1 MNLTDNEK
9 RMLDGS
15 RGPAVARAMDYL
27 VQFGEAFGAERF
39 VDVIYAHYP
48 AEMSIYRGNCED
60 VIDYAETGAR
70 VCIPTTSSTLAC
82 DLDLWNTL
90 GCPKAVH
97 DLQARA
103 VEAHRKMGII
113 GTYTCTPQ
121 HLGFIPP
128 KGSFIAS
135 VESSAIIYYNS
146 VLGARTNRGGIFTRY
161 SAVTGKYPLMGYLLD
176 ENRRGTHLFKIRLTA
191 EDLRD
196 DADYSALGFHI
207 GAIVGSEVPVLEG
220 LPAPTQSNLL
230 ALGAALATSGSVTL
244 YHAPPWTAEAGS
256 VEAAFGGTVTDGASP
271 GSVAPANSRCKSA
284 ASAGRQSP
292 KGVYTVTRDDLH
304 AVYDKL
310 TTIRPGDAIDFV
322 TLGCPH
328 YTLDQLRF
336 VADWLDAQE
345 PHRLL
350 AGATPSPSEAAAPS
364 GSVAPASRRCE
375 HGRDARATGCSAT
388 RIVHPG
394 VRLWVCTNRMTRQ
407 AATWEGVVQ
416 RIEAAGGV
424 VVCDSCPVESHMRV
438 STCKEHGLKTPQIE
452 AMVTDSCKMA
462 RYVGDLIGCGTA
474 LRSREECLKAAVTGK
489 VP

>member
-1 MNLTDNEK
+1 MNLTDEEK

-15 RGPAVARAMDYL
+15 SGAAVARAMDYL

-60 VIDYAETGAR
+60 VIEYAETGAR

-82 DLDLWNTL
+82 DLDQWRRL
-90 GCPKAVH
+90 GCPQAVH

-103 VEAHRKMGII
+103 VEAHRRIGIL

-121 HLGFIPP
+121 HLGFVPP

-191 EDLRD
+191 DDLRD

-207 GAIVGSEVPVLEG
+207 GAIVGSECPVLDG

-244 YHAPPWTAEAGS
+244 YHAPPWTAEAAT
-256 VEAAFGGTVTDGASP
+256 VEAAFGGRT
-271 GSVAPANSRCKSA
+271 
-284 ASAGRQSP
+284 P
-292 KGVYTVTRDDLH
+292 KETHTVTREDLR

-310 TTIRPGDAIDFV
+310 TTIRPGEAIDFV

-336 VADWLDAQE
+336 VADWL
-345 PHRLL
+345 
-350 AGATPSPSEAAAPS
+350 T
-364 GSVAPASRRCE
+364 
-375 HGRDARATGCSAT
+375 TNSAK
-388 RIVHPG
+388 VHSD
-394 VRLWVCTNRMTRQ
+394 VRLWVCTNRMTKQ
-407 AATWEGVVQ
+407 AAAWEGVVQ

-424 VVCDSCPVESHMRV
+424 VVCDSCPVESHMRI

-462 RYVGDLIGCGTA
+462 RYVGDLIGCRTA
-474 LRSREECLKAAVTGK
+474 LRSREECLKAAVERK
-489 VP
+489 LL